1 MAGVKKICKVCG
13 KEYMSCQTTTR
24 NLGAFRY
31 KDVVCS
37 PECFTVWVERVEASR
52 KPANQILEE
61 VLDETPDIET
71 IVDEPSDAVMTE
83 EEEIELEIDC

>member
-1 MAGVKKICKVCG
+1 MAAAVKICNVCG
-13 KEYMSCQTTTR
+13 KEYKACNTSTR
-24 NLGAFRY
+24 TLGAFRY

-61 VLDETPDIET
+61 VLDETPAIET
-71 IVDEPSDAVMTE
+71 IVDEPSDTAITE